1 MPIQNT
7 RCALAG
13 TTRAAIS
20 VVVPGLHVSS
30 YGAAILLRAPETQTK
45 TKGGF
50 REMVRFFAFR

>member
-30 YGAAILLRAPETQTK
+30 YGAAIFVEGPWNAD
-45 TKGGF
+45 
-50 REMVRFFAFR
+50 